1 MLSASH
7 ITKKFG
13 AHTALDD
20 VSISIEPGT
29 ITSIIG
35 PSGSGKTTLLKTLAL
50 LEGADSGTVMLDGQE
65 YSYPHTGRQKNF
77 WPSVTIVFQQLFIW
91 PHLTLRENI
100 LLPKGGTLPPE
111 DAEYFRTLIE
121 MFEMGHFLDRYPNE
135 ASLGQKQ
142 RTALVRALLL
152 RPKYLLLDEVTA
164 SLDTEQASLILSH
177 LTEIKKQGIGIV
189 AVAHNI
195 DFAFSLSDRII
206 FLDKGKI
213 TKEGKPYEFLLESE
227 NKKVLSF
234 IKGAYVGIPNV
245 RFYTGQEQ
253 FQAYHMSLLDR
264 LPAGS
269 TIHIIGG
276 VADTWYS
283 AIGDRFDEYT
293 KKRES
298 KNIVWKMLMYEHGP
312 QERALVASRPDLNDF
327 YVLPSSV
334 KNMANVNV
342 MNDGTSIIQVF
353 QPQPMVIEIRNEAT
367 TLAYQ
372 TFYNDLLRSSKRY
385 NGT

>member
-1 MLSASH
+1 MLSISH
-7 ITKKFG
+7 ITKKFD
-13 AHTALDD
+13 AFTALDD
-20 VSISIEPGT
+20 VSLTVEPGT

-35 PSGSGKTTLLKTLAL
+35 PSGSGKTTLLKTIAF
-50 LEGADSGTVMLDGQE
+50 LENPDAGSIEIDGAVSQFPLVGAGK
-65 YSYPHTGRQKNF
+65 KNV
-77 WPSVTIVFQQLFIW
+77 WPVVTIMFQQLFIW
-91 PHLTLRENI
+91 PHLTLRQNI
-100 LLPKGGTLPPE
+100 LLPKGGKVLPE
-111 DAEYFRTLIE
+111 DEEYLATLIE
-121 MFEMGHFLDRYPNE
+121 MFNMEAFLDRYPNE

-177 LTEIKKQGIGIV
+177 LSEIKKQGIGIL

-195 DFAFSLSDRII
+195 DFAFSLSDKIV

-213 TKEGKPYEFLLESE
+213 VKEGKPYEFLLETE
-227 NKKVLSF
+227 NKKILSF

-253 FQAYHMSLLDR
+253 FQAYHLSLLDR

-276 VADTWYS
+276 VADTWYG
-283 AIGDRFDEYT
+283 AMGDRFAEYT
-293 KKRES
+293 KKRYAN
-298 KNIVWKMLMYEHGP
+298 NIVWKMLMYEHGP
-312 QERALVASRPDLNDF
+312 QEKELVAERPDLNDF
-327 YVLPSSV
+327 YMLPSSV
-334 KNMANVNV
+334 KNTANVNI
-342 MNDGTSIIQVF
+342 MSDGTSIIQVF

-367 TLAYQ
+367 SQAYL
-372 TFYNDLLRSSKRY
+372 TFYNDLLKSSARY
-385 NGT
+385 KN